1 MKLFIAGATGVLGK
15 RVVKRLIAGGHQV
28 TGLSR
33 SAANHAWL
41 KEQGAEPRDGDLFDQ
56 EQMIKLVVGCEGVLH
71 LATAIPNKS
80 RPTLADWA
88 LNDRIRREGT
98 QNLIAAALHNQCQLY
113 VQQSITFLY
122 GDQQGA
128 WVDETTPIMSQPG
141 GVLQSA
147 VDMEQMVNA
156 AAQQHNLP
164 AVILRFGTFYSYDSA
179 QTQNML
185 SLTRKGWFPV
195 IGDGQAYWN
204 MINVDDAA
212 NAVVQTVNNYPQVLS
227 HTFNI
232 CDDEPVPYGDLVAYL
247 AQTLGARKPMRLPVF
262 LANLLLGS
270 GTVRFLLASVRGR
283 NQLAKEKLG
292 WRPQYPTHRE
302 GFAAEIKKWRSTYA
316 S

>member
-15 RVVKRLIAGGHQV
+15 RVVRLLIAEGHQV
-28 TGLSR
+28 VGLSR
-33 SAANHAWL
+33 STANHTWL
-41 KEQGAEPRDGDLFDQ
+41 KEQGAEPREGDLFNQ
-56 EQMIKLVVGCEGVLH
+56 EQMVQLVAGCDGVLH

-88 LNDRIRREGT
+88 MNDRIRREGT
-98 QNLIAAALHNQCQLY
+98 QNLVAAALHHQCPLY
-113 VQQSITFLY
+113 VQQSVTFLY
-122 GDQQGA
+122 GDQQGG

-156 AAQQHNLP
+156 AAQQHHLP
-164 AVILRFGTFYSYDSA
+164 AIILRFGTFYSHDSA

-204 MINVDDAA
+204 MIHVDDAA
-212 NAVVQTVNNYPQVLS
+212 RAVVQAVNNYPQALP

-232 CDDEPVPYGDLVAYL
+232 CDDEPVTYGELVAHL
-247 AQTLGARKPMRLPVF
+247 AQTLGARKPLRLPVF

-270 GTVRFLLASVRGR
+270 GTVRFLLASARGR
-283 NQLAKEKLG
+283 NQLAQEKLG
-292 WRPQYPTHRE
+292 WRPHYPTYRE
-302 GFAAEIKKWRSTYA
+302 GFAAEIQE
-316 S
+316 